1 MMRDEVLIDTIKGF
15 IAIGEQNLKRA
26 EELYRLLGMGIAGVK
41 ESLAE
46 DKKRLNALI
55 SKDRNT

>member
-1 MMRDEVLIDTIKGF
+1 MRDEVLIDTIKGF